1 MNRIKKYLFIL
12 IAVSVLITP
21 GRPVSHA
28 CTLWAAAGKK
38 VEGEGVIL
46 AKNRDYP
53 PQQNELRFVIPET
66 GFKYFGIFP
75 IEGNKFHGLVA
86 GINEKGLA
94 IVSATAGSVSR
105 KRRNTGMEGLNGKIL
120 ATYGSV
126 NSLLANKM
134 IFTKSH
140 PVFYLIADKGE
151 IAIIEVAPGG
161 EISIRTTENGV
172 LFHTN
177 HYLDRMLFHSNE
189 KIGKSSLAR
198 FKRIGSLLSDHA
210 SYLTIDDFVAF
221 SEDTAGGP
229 DDSIWRTGGAP
240 GKERTLATWIVY
252 IPKNGDPE
260 LYVKFANPDE
270 PTRSYNMKLDVPFW
284 TEGIELPD

>member
-1 MNRIKKYLFIL
+1 MNRYFLIFITVCAL
-12 IAVSVLITP
+12 LVQ

-28 CTLWAAAGKK
+28 CTLWAAAGEK
-38 VEGEGVIL
+38 VEDGGTII

-53 PQQNELRFVIPET
+53 PQKSELQLVIPKD

-75 IEGNKFHGLVA
+75 LKGNKFHGLVA
-86 GINEKGLA
+86 GINEKGLV

-105 KRRNTGMEGLNGKIL
+105 KKRDTGMEGLNRKIL
-120 ATYGSV
+120 AAYSSV
-126 NSLLANKM
+126 DSVLADKLM
-134 IFTKSH
+134 FTKSH
-140 PVFYLIADKGE
+140 PVFYLIADKEE

-161 EISIRTTENGV
+161 EISVRKTENGI

-177 HYLDRMLFHSNE
+177 HYIDEKLLHANE

-198 FKRIGSLLSDHA
+198 FNRIGKLLNNHPSRFTVDNFI
-210 SYLTIDDFVAF
+210 TF
-221 SEDTAGGP
+221 SEDAADGP

-240 GKERTLATWIVY
+240 GKERTLATWIIY
-252 IPKNGDPE
+252 MPKNSDPE

-270 PTRSYNMKLDVPFW
+270 PIRVYSMKLDVPFW
-284 TEGIELPD
+284 TEGIELQD